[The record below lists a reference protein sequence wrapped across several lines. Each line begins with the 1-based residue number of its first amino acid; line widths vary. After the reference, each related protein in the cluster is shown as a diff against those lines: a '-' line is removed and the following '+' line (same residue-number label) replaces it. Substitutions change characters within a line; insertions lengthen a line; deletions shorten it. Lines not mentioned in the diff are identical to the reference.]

1 MGGKDNNSV
10 DLFKEPTEFCPTLM
24 CPIPNPHSLPPFQAP
39 EEAKPNKTQNT
50 NQNNS
55 MNPRESSKILPLTSI
70 SRKRHMRSL
79 LMLWPREE
87 SHTDGVK

>member
-10 DLFKEPTEFCPTLM
+10 DLTEPTEFCPTLM

-50 NQNNS
+50 KHKSKQLN
-55 MNPRESSKILPLTSI
+55 ES
-70 SRKRHMRSL
+70 KR
-79 LMLWPREE
+79 
-87 SHTDGVK
+87 VQ